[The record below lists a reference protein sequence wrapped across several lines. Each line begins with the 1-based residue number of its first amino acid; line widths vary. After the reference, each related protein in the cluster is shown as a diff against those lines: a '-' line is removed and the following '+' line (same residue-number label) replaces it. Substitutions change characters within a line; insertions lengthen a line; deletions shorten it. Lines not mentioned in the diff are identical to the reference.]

1 MNLILYMNNT
11 LSKINRE
18 ELLWGY
24 DYISNEIF
32 KKNGWETLISKS
44 LFKTEKRAPNSPK
57 MLIIIDSNDNLSI
70 LFNDILKVLNEY

>member
-1 MNLILYMNNT
+1 MNNT

-57 MLIIIDSNDNLSI
+57 MLIIINSHNNLEHLFEII
-70 LFNDILKVLNEY
+70 LNLLNITSL